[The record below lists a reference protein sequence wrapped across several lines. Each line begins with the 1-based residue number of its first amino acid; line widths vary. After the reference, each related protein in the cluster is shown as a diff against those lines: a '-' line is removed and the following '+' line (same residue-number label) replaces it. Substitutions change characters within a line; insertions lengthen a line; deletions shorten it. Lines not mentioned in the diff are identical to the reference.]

1 MDIDNTFKHTKRKT
15 KEKRTQSQKVKEKE
29 IRDNVHAI

>member
-15 KEKRTQSQKVKEKE
+15 KEKKNTESKEKE